1 MLLRKLVSGLFSSI
15 ILSLG
20 LLLMSSWNSEEPGLI
35 ITVLFFS
42 LFGNYIYGVPV
53 SFLSEFLT
61 KSLTKSRV
69 YVAGFIYMFFAYL
82 TMYMIEGFAFF
93 SIICAVLFYL
103 IDEGIKVVKD
113 TPTDKSKKLQ
123 FLKLLVVIPFTAL
136 AIWGVNVQ
144 TSTTT
149 STTTSNDEETNT
161 IYLIPEGY
169 EGSLVVLYN
178 VQNEKSIAKEDE
190 FFMIPLSVEKLP
202 TLKRTDIEEY
212 ALFQTSSEKRY
223 GIVTDK
229 YFYVNEQG
237 NRSEIEASC
246 IHHERSRSSDNGTV
260 YEVLQVT
267 NSICGQEFQLSGK
280 ERFAAQA
287 REVLKYWG
295 HHF

>member
-1 MLLRKLVSGLFSSI
+1 MLLRKLSAALFSSI
-15 ILSLG
+15 VLSLG
-20 LLLMSSWNSEEPGLI
+20 LFFMSFWNSEELGLI

-61 KSLTKSRV
+61 ESLTESRV
-69 YVAGFIYMFFAYL
+69 YVAGFIYVFFAYITV
-82 TMYMIEGFAFF
+82 TMIGGFAFF

-113 TPTDKSKKLQ
+113 TPNDKSKKLE
-123 FLKLLVVIPFTAL
+123 FFKLLVVIPFAAL

-144 TSTTT
+144 ESTTT
-149 STTTSNDEETNT
+149 STDEETNT
-161 IYLIPEGY
+161 IYLIPKGY
-169 EGSLVVLYN
+169 EGSVVVLYK

-212 ALFQTSSEKRY
+212 AIFQTSSEKRY

-229 YFYVNEQG
+229 YFYVDEQG

-246 IHHERSRSSDNGTV
+246 LHLGPSISSDMGTK

-267 NSICGQEFQLSGK
+267 NSSCGQEFQRSGK
-280 ERFAAQA
+280 ERFDAQA

-295 HHF
+295 HHQF

>member
-1 MLLRKLVSGLFSSI
+1 MLLRKLVAALFSSI
-15 ILSLG
+15 VLSLG
-20 LLLMSSWNSEEPGLI
+20 LWLMSSWNSEEMGLI

-61 KSLTKSRV
+61 KSLTNSRV
-69 YVAGFIYMFFAYL
+69 YVAGFIYILFAYITV
-82 TMYMIEGFAFF
+82 TMIDGFAFF

-113 TPTDKSKKLQ
+113 TPNDKSKKLQ
-123 FLKLLVVIPFTAL
+123 FLKLLVVIPFAAL

-144 TSTTT
+144 ASTT
-149 STTTSNDEETNT
+149 SSDEETNT

-169 EGSLVVLYN
+169 EGSIVVLYN
-178 VQNEKSIAKEDE
+178 AQNEESIAKEEE
-190 FFMIPLSVEKLP
+190 FFMIPTSMEKLP
-202 TLKRTDIEEY
+202 TLKGSDIEEY
-212 ALFQTSSEKRY
+212 AIFQTSSEKRY

-229 YFYVNEQG
+229 YFYVDEQG
-237 NRSEIEASC
+237 NRAEIEASC
-246 IHHERSRSSDNGTV
+246 IHHGPSISSSTGTE

-267 NSICGQEFQLSGK
+267 NSSCGQQFQRSGK
-280 ERFAAQA
+280 ERYDAQG

-295 HHF
+295 RHN